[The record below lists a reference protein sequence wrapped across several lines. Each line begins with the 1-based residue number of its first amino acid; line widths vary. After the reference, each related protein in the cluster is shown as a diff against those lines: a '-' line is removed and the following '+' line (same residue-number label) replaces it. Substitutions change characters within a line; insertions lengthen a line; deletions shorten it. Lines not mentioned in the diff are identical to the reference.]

1 MSALAQEKNS
11 MSVPSL
17 PALGTPPA
25 PLPLRK
31 IALEEHFGHPS
42 VFMRDREGRY
52 ETAKEA
58 QVGHLGPEYFA
69 VVQSRLLD
77 FDTTRLQAMDEAGVE
92 TALLS
97 FGAGFA
103 TFGVQGITD
112 RVKALEMART
122 VNDFLAERV
131 RAHPDRYVGMATLAL
146 QDPEKA
152 ARELER
158 CVTKLG
164 FKGVMV
170 NGYTQV
176 DSPDNLVYLDDPRM
190 TVFWE
195 ALTALDT
202 PLYLHPRA
210 SRNNVQ
216 YDGHPELTGASWGF
230 APETA
235 THALRIV
242 YSGVF
247 DRFPTAKL
255 VLGHLG
261 ESLPFQAWRIQ
272 HGINFSPNGRSTKKR
287 LTDYLAENIWVTTS
301 GNFNTQALHCT
312 ILTMGADR
320 ILFSNDYPYEDYAEG
335 GQFIENVAIA
345 ESDRRKIAYGNAK
358 ALYKL

>member
-1 MSALAQEKNS
+1 

-17 PALGTPPA
+17 PTLGTPPA
-25 PLPLRK
+25 SPPLRK

-42 VFMRDREGRY
+42 VFLRDREGRY
-52 ETAKEA
+52 ETLKEA
-58 QVGHLGPEYFA
+58 KVGHLGPEYFE
-69 VVQSRLLD
+69 VVQKRLLD

-92 TALLS
+92 KVLLS
-97 FGAGFA
+97 LGAGFT

-112 RVKALEMART
+112 RVAAQNTART

-146 QDPEKA
+146 QDTA
-152 ARELER
+152 QAVRELER
-158 CVTKLG
+158 CVTQLG

-170 NGYTQV
+170 NGYTQI
-176 DSPDNLVYLDDPRM
+176 DTPDNLLYLDDARL
-190 TVFWE
+190 TAFWE
-195 ALTALDT
+195 ALTALDV

-210 SRNNVQ
+210 SHKAVQ
-216 YDGHPELTGASWGF
+216 YDAHPELTGAAWGF

-242 YSGVF
+242 YGGIF

-261 ESLPFQAWRIQ
+261 ESLPFLAWRIQ
-272 HGINFSPNGRSTKKR
+272 HGVNFSPNGRSTKKR

-312 ILTMGADR
+312 MLTMGADR

-335 GQFIENVAIA
+335 AHFIENVAIG
-345 ESDRRKIAYGNAK
+345 ESDRRKIASGNAK